1 MADMSAGFITIAV
14 IAATLIGSAA
24 CQRTPPP
31 QAEQTSTPATTSAQA
46 VQPGAP
52 GHDSTVV
59 SHASIPVPPHT
70 AADTT
75 FMQGMIHHHA
85 QALEMVNLLNT
96 NTDTPAMKLLGER
109 IRISQTDE
117 IKMMKNWLSER
128 HEAVPEEHPDHSMS
142 MPMAGMPGMSIPMA
156 TMPGMLS
163 ETQMAALA
171 KAKGKAF
178 DKLFLEGMIQHH
190 GGALVMVQDLFAAPG
205 AGQDSIVFDFASHV
219 DADQRME
226 ITRMRKM
233 LEEMK

>member
-1 MADMSAGFITIAV
+1 M
-14 IAATLIGSAA
+14 TLAPFASA
-24 CQRTPPP
+24 CQRTAPPA
-31 QAEQTSTPATTSAQA
+31 AEQKTPGNAGAQA
-46 VQPGAP
+46 IQPGAP
-52 GHDSTVV
+52 GHDSSIVT
-59 SHASIPVPPHT
+59 HASILVPPHT

-85 QALEMVNLLNT
+85 QALEMVALLNT

-142 MPMAGMPGMSIPMA
+142 MPMAGMPGMSMPMA

-163 ETQMAALA
+163 EAQMAALA

-219 DADQRME
+219 DPDQRME

>member
-1 MADMSAGFITIAV
+1 MPGPSARFITVAAIAL
-14 IAATLIGSAA
+14 ASFASG

-31 QAEQTSTPATTSAQA
+31 AAEQKAAANASAQG

-52 GHDSTVV
+52 GHDSSIVT
-59 SHASIPVPPHT
+59 HASIPVPPHT

-85 QALEMVNLLNT
+85 QALEMVALLNT

-109 IRISQTDE
+109 ISISQTDE

-128 HEAVPEEHPDHSMS
+128 REAVPEQHPDHSMS
-142 MPMAGMPGMSIPMA
+142 MPMAGMPGMSMPMEM
-156 TMPGMLS
+156 MPGMLS
-163 ETQMAALA
+163 EAQMTALA

-190 GGALVMVQDLFAAPG
+190 GGALVMVQDLFASTG

>member
-1 MADMSAGFITIAV
+1 MAGLSARFVAIVAIAV
-14 IAATLIGSAA
+14 APAVSA
-24 CQRTPPP
+24 CERTPPP
-31 QAEQTSTPATTSAQA
+31 AADHQAPPAPAAQG

-52 GHDSTVV
+52 GHDSAVLTN
-59 SHASIPVPPHT
+59 ATIPVRPHT

-85 QALEMVNLLNT
+85 QAVEMVGLLEK
-96 NTDTPAMKLLGER
+96 NTDTPAMKLLGQR
-109 IRISQTDE
+109 ISISQTDE
-117 IKMMKNWLSER
+117 MKMMKNWLTER
-128 HEAVPEEHPDHSMS
+128 HEVVPEEHPDHHMT
-142 MPMAGMPGMSIPMA
+142 MPMAGMPGMSMPME

-163 ETQMAALA
+163 EAQMAALA

-205 AGQDSIVFDFASHV
+205 AGQDSVVFDFASHV